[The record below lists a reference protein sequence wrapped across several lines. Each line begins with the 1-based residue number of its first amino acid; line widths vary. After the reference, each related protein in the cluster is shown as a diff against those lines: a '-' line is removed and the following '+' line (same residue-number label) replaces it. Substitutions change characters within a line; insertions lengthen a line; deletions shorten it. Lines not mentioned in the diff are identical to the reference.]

1 MEIIKTLSP
10 LDYGF
15 ILVLVLSMLFGVIR
29 GFIQVAM
36 SLAGWFVGLTAAHF
50 LANFLVP
57 YLTST
62 GLGETPRYALA
73 FVVVFA
79 IALMAWS
86 ILTLVLKNA
95 INSVGLGG
103 LDRLLGAIA
112 GLARG
117 VVIVISLTVLIS
129 ISPAEQS
136 ETWQASKAVKM
147 SKDAAHSIKPILPP
161 TLAALIP

>member
-1 MEIIKTLSP
+1 M
-10 LDYGF
+10 
-15 ILVLVLSMLFGVIR
+15 R

-36 SLAGWFVGLTAAHF
+36 SLAGWFVGLAAAHF

-95 INSVGLGG
+95 VNSVGLGG

-147 SKDAAHSIKPILPP
+147 SKDAAQSIKPILPP